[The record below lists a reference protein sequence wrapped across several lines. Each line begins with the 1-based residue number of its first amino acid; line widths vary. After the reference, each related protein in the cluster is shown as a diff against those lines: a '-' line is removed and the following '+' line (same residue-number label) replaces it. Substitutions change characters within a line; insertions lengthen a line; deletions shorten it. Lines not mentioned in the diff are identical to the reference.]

1 MPDDS
6 PLHLEI
12 DSHVI
17 HQLGEELITDT
28 SQALLELAKNSYD
41 ADADYCHIDVDTR
54 FDEEI
59 TIKYPNAGPESSVVP
74 VERKFSLRGKITVKD
89 NGHGMSLEVIRRGWL
104 TISLSQKREFKRS
117 GKVTP
122 KHNRTP
128 LGDKGLGRI
137 GTLKLGTFI
146 VIETFTDPAGTGW
159 KVSFS
164 WADCKQGSILSDVPI
179 AIEPV
184 PANGSTGTTLT
195 VMGLNDISYWTDQK
209 SLTVL
214 SRQFSTLLSPFKSF
228 NSFDVRFTIDSCPVT
243 IEAADTYLNAAQARF
258 SVTWVPAPK
267 REESVLDVEGSLKL
281 ILFRKTKN
289 DPNFRRYVEPDHGEA
304 LYKFFL
310 EDSRTK
316 PLNLKRTNHGWFL
329 HFHSPHTGKEVAS
342 YFTDARRAD
351 PGPFMGEVF
360 DIDIT
365 EGKSQIA
372 SQKTTRPQFLE
383 THNGVFVYRDNF
395 RIRLGEDWLGLGERQ
410 TRGASFYGLRPG
422 NTLGWIGISAK
433 DNQQLIEKSD
443 REGFVDNPAKRGF
456 DFLMRDVFVREVNEC
471 IAACRR
477 AYNDFLTA
485 QKNVENNRP
494 SDYAEPD
501 ALKELET
508 SAESSAE
515 IAAVLSD
522 NVTILD
528 DLTGIV
534 DRFETGVKSDD
545 AKAVTELLPDVRA
558 LAQRMYS
565 RQRSVPQLIKTVSAL
580 PHAVRTLTESFET
593 EEVQNRELY
602 SAAAIG
608 LSAEGLVHEISSV
621 VGELLHSLSDLEKV
635 AKVLGIKN
643 AKFFGNIR
651 SAESS
656 GREIVERIHFMDPM
670 LRNLRGIREPIP
682 VPDLVKQFQ
691 KHKAQIITE
700 RRMKLTV
707 IDPGEPFTINA
718 NRGRI
723 IQVLDNLT
731 RNSVYWLDVA
741 AKTEP
746 GLQPEITIE
755 IAAPT
760 LRFSDNG
767 LGIEDRIAARIF
779 DAFVSGKPEGEGH
792 GLGLFLCRQLLAVE
806 KGNIQLLPQLNTHGR
821 RFAFEIDLTGAL
833 E

>member
-1 MPDDS
+1 MAADS
-6 PLHLEI
+6 QLHLEI

-28 SQALLELAKNSYD
+28 GQALLELAKNSYD

-54 FDEEI
+54 FDGEI
-59 TIKYPNAGPESSVVP
+59 TIKYPNADSKSSAVP
-74 VERKFSLRGKITVKD
+74 IERKFSLKGKITVKD
-89 NGHGMSLEVIRRGWL
+89 NGHGMALEAIRRGWL

-137 GTLKLGTFI
+137 GTLKLGSFI
-146 VIETFTDPAGTGW
+146 VIETFTDPAHSGW

-179 AIEPV
+179 AIESI
-184 PANGSTGTTLT
+184 PACGSIGTTLT
-195 VMGLNDISYWTDQK
+195 VMGLNDLPYWKDEN
-209 SLTVL
+209 SMTVL

-228 NSFDVRFTIDSCPVT
+228 DSFDVRFAIDSRPVT

-258 SVTWVPAPK
+258 SVTWVSAPE
-267 REESVLDVEGSLKL
+267 REDSVLDIDGSLKL

-304 LYKFFL
+304 LYKYFL
-310 EDSRTK
+310 NDSRTK

-329 HFHSPHTGKEVAS
+329 DFHSSHTGKDVVS
-342 YFTDARRAD
+342 YFLDARRAD
-351 PGPFMGEVF
+351 PGPFMGEVY

-383 THNGVFVYRDNF
+383 TYNGVFVYRDNF
-395 RIRLGEDWLGLGERQ
+395 RIRLGEDWLGLGERW
-410 TRGASFYGLRPG
+410 TKGASYYGLRPG

-477 AYNDFLTA
+477 AYNDFLAA
-485 QKNVENNRP
+485 QKNVENDRA

-522 NVTILD
+522 NVSILD

-534 DRFETGVKSDD
+534 ERFETGVKSDD

-558 LAQRMYS
+558 LAQRMHS
-565 RQRSVPQLIKTVSAL
+565 RQRVVPQLIKAVSAL
-580 PHAVRTLTESFET
+580 PHAVRTVHESFET
-593 EEVQNRELY
+593 EEAQNRELY
-602 SAAAIG
+602 SAAATG

-621 VGELLHSLSDLEKV
+621 VGELLHSLNDLEKV

-643 AKFFGNIR
+643 ARFFGNIR
-651 SAESS
+651 SAEAS
-656 GREIVERIHFMDPM
+656 GREIVERIHFLDPM
-670 LRNLRGIREPIP
+670 LRNLRGIREPIS
-682 VPDLVKQFQ
+682 VPELVKEFH
-691 KHKAQIITE
+691 KHKAQIVAE
-700 RRMKLTV
+700 HRMKLTI
-707 IDPGEPFTINA
+707 IDSGEVFTIKA

-731 RNSVYWLDVA
+731 RNSIYWLDVV
-741 AKTEP
+741 AKAEP
-746 GLQPEITIE
+746 GFQPEMTIE
-755 IAAPT
+755 IAKPI

-767 LGIEDRIAARIF
+767 FGIEDRIAARIF

-806 KGNIQLLPQLNTHGR
+806 KGTIQLLPELNMHGR